1 MARMEIT
8 DTIHV
13 PDEEL
18 QFSYARSGGPGGQNV
33 NKVASKAV
41 LHWNLVAN
49 ATLPPDVRSRLCAR
63 HANRITA
70 EGELVL
76 QSQRYRDQGRNI
88 EDCRTKLREMI
99 LQALHPPKPRK
110 ATRPSRGSRERRL
123 AAKRQQSQRKAQR
136 RKATDD

>member
-1 MARMEIT
+1 MEIT
-8 DTIHV
+8 ATLTV

-41 LHWNLVAN
+41 LHWPIVAN
-49 ATLPPDVRSRLCAR
+49 TTLPPEVRDRLRAR
-63 HANRITA
+63 QANRITA

-76 QSQRYRDQGRNI
+76 QSQRYRDQGRNV
-88 EDCRTKLREMI
+88 EDCLAKLREMI

-123 AAKRQQSQRKAQR
+123 AAKRQQSHRKAQR
-136 RKATDD
+136 RKGAED

>member
-1 MARMEIT
+1 MAGMEIN
-8 DTIHV
+8 DTTQV

-49 ATLPPDVRSRLCAR
+49 TSLAPDVRARLQAR

-76 QSQRYRDQGRNI
+76 QSQRYRDQGRNV
-88 EDCRTKLREMI
+88 EDCREKLREMI
-99 LQALHPPKPRK
+99 LQALHPPRPRK
-110 ATRPSRGSRERRL
+110 ATRPSRGSKERRL
-123 AAKRQQSQRKAQR
+123 TAKRQQSQRKALR
-136 RKATDD
+136 RKAVED

>member
-1 MARMEIT
+1 MEIT

-18 QFSYARSGGPGGQNV
+18 LFSYARSGGPGGQNV
-33 NKVASKAV
+33 NKVASKAI
-41 LHWNLVAN
+41 LHWNLAAN
-49 ATLPPDVRSRLCAR
+49 STLPEEVRERLRTR
-63 HANRITA
+63 HANRLTT

-76 QSQRYRDQGRNI
+76 QSQRFRDQGRNV
-88 EDCRTKLREMI
+88 EDCREKLRQMI

-123 AAKRQQSQRKAQR
+123 AEKRQQSERKAR
-136 RKATDD
+136 RRPSSED